1 MAHATVA
8 APLSAA
14 HHDRLQAA
22 LSKLFGRPI
31 QLNVDVDPTIIGGIR
46 VEVGDE
52 VVDGSILGRLEEANR
67 RLAG

>member
-22 LSKLFGRPI
+22 LSKLFGRQI
-31 QLNVDVDPTIIGGIR
+31 QLNVDVDPSVIGGIR

-52 VVDGSILGRLEEANR
+52 VVDGSIAGRLEEASR